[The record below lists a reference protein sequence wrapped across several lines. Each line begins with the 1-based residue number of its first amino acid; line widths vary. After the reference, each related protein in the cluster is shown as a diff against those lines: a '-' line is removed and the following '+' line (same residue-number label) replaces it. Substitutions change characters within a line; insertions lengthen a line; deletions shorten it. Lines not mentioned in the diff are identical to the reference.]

1 MICPKCNSYNTF
13 VVRTI
18 TGDESNRRKR
28 KCKECG
34 NHWYTVES
42 YKLSDIQSNG
52 IFRLDKWELKKHF
65 ELQIKSRAKL
75 DALDESIK

>member
-42 YKLSDIQSNG
+42 YKLSDIQSKG
-52 IFRLDKWELKKHF
+52 DF
-65 ELQIKSRAKL
+65 
-75 DALDESIK
+75 